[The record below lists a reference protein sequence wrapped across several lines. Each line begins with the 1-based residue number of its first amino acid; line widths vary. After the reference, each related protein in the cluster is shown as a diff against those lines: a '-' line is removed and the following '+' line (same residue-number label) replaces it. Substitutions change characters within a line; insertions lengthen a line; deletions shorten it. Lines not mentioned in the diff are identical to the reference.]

1 MLTQKLKISLLLTFS
16 LLVGCSTNT
25 VENTSSTSIVDFPV
39 DPDQSGTNGVRIS
52 ELNFH
57 AVEGSV
63 EFVELVNLEVVDTQ
77 MQGWCIEGID
87 FCFEEP
93 TILGAGEYLVIDE
106 SQYVGKLSND
116 SEEVRLVD
124 ALGQI
129 IDFLNYDDDAWPE
142 LADGNGHSLQR
153 IDFATI
159 DGGPSAWSSGI
170 PSPGY
175 EFAEKMNV
183 VAREV
188 VFSEL
193 HYHPLSD
200 NPSESFVELVNTTS
214 APVDLNGWCIEGI
227 RYCWQSSTIIES
239 NSVLVF
245 KPFDSAIRLS
255 HSNGLM
261 KLLDKELLVQDI
273 VRYEDSDPWPAWA
286 DGHGASLQRLNLK
299 LDGFEPGNW
308 IASEPTPGT
317 SSAIEGSSL
326 LPIFSKVEFGLLPNT
341 GAPIEVAGRVKD
353 AKSVELGYR
362 IDFGP
367 EEILPMDFAADGTIS
382 AVIPGQVAGSL
393 VRFRL
398 IGRGAGSEG
407 TYPRQG
413 DGSVYTG
420 TVVAGEPDAPTSLP
434 RLQWFMPDEVY
445 DLARFETTLHGDEG
459 FSAVF
464 AYDGEIMD
472 NVTIRVKGN
481 QARSNKKKKW
491 KVMLPAGHTWDMG
504 GLLETEVDEFDL
516 LPAATDKSFSRE
528 FLTSDLQ
535 SLSGGFRQEVFPVRL
550 ERNNLFFGLYMYG
563 ESSDADWRDSLGLS
577 KDSLV
582 YKAER
587 VAKLSLGN
595 LDLPKKEFATLYQ
608 RYSPEYLDPEDTTLR
623 EFIRT
628 INTLKGAEL
637 VAFAL
642 KNIDVP
648 QVVEAIATMRIAQN
662 PEWQHKNYYVVFDPA
677 DQLWRLIPIDADL
690 NFGRRWSSPCNA
702 RCDEVRADPYMRYP
716 DGNRLAGIFLKDEV
730 FLGMVDRRTRSL
742 ADEFLATGY
751 VEARIAELFEMM
763 SADAALD
770 LKQWGQYGDPQTLEE
785 AQEILLRKYFVPKRE
800 MYISTDKYLPASQST
815 ESGIEVSV
823 TEKDP
828 DGTVLSGRL
837 SNPGLEYV
845 DVSLR
850 TFADIDAVLPA
861 GVVIPPL
868 GSIDVVFVKS
878 PRASESTFRLVV
890 LAERIAGD

>member
-1 MLTQKLKISLLLTFS
+1 
-16 LLVGCSTNT
+16 
-25 VENTSSTSIVDFPV
+25 
-39 DPDQSGTNGVRIS
+39 
-52 ELNFH
+52 
-57 AVEGSV
+57 
-63 EFVELVNLEVVDTQ
+63 
-77 MQGWCIEGID
+77 
-87 FCFEEP
+87 
-93 TILGAGEYLVIDE
+93 
-106 SQYVGKLSND
+106 
-116 SEEVRLVD
+116 
-124 ALGQI
+124 
-129 IDFLNYDDDAWPE
+129 
-142 LADGNGHSLQR
+142 
-153 IDFATI
+153 
-159 DGGPSAWSSGI
+159 
-170 PSPGY
+170 
-175 EFAEKMNV
+175 
-183 VAREV
+183 
-188 VFSEL
+188 
-193 HYHPLSD
+193 
-200 NPSESFVELVNTTS
+200 
-214 APVDLNGWCIEGI
+214 
-227 RYCWQSSTIIES
+227 
-239 NSVLVF
+239 
-245 KPFDSAIRLS
+245 
-255 HSNGLM
+255 
-261 KLLDKELLVQDI
+261 
-273 VRYEDSDPWPAWA
+273 
-286 DGHGASLQRLNLK
+286 LK

-595 LDLPKKEFATLYQ
+595 LDLPKKEFATFYQ

>member
-1 MLTQKLKISLLLTFS
+1 
-16 LLVGCSTNT
+16 
-25 VENTSSTSIVDFPV
+25 
-39 DPDQSGTNGVRIS
+39 
-52 ELNFH
+52 
-57 AVEGSV
+57 
-63 EFVELVNLEVVDTQ
+63 
-77 MQGWCIEGID
+77 
-87 FCFEEP
+87 
-93 TILGAGEYLVIDE
+93 
-106 SQYVGKLSND
+106 
-116 SEEVRLVD
+116 
-124 ALGQI
+124 
-129 IDFLNYDDDAWPE
+129 
-142 LADGNGHSLQR
+142 
-153 IDFATI
+153 
-159 DGGPSAWSSGI
+159 
-170 PSPGY
+170 
-175 EFAEKMNV
+175 
-183 VAREV
+183 
-188 VFSEL
+188 
-193 HYHPLSD
+193 
-200 NPSESFVELVNTTS
+200 
-214 APVDLNGWCIEGI
+214 
-227 RYCWQSSTIIES
+227 
-239 NSVLVF
+239 
-245 KPFDSAIRLS
+245 
-255 HSNGLM
+255 
-261 KLLDKELLVQDI
+261 
-273 VRYEDSDPWPAWA
+273 
-286 DGHGASLQRLNLK
+286 
-299 LDGFEPGNW
+299 
-308 IASEPTPGT
+308 
-317 SSAIEGSSL
+317 
-326 LPIFSKVEFGLLPNT
+326 
-341 GAPIEVAGRVKD
+341 
-353 AKSVELGYR
+353 
-362 IDFGP
+362 
-367 EEILPMDFAADGTIS
+367 
-382 AVIPGQVAGSL
+382 
-393 VRFRL
+393 
-398 IGRGAGSEG
+398 
-407 TYPRQG
+407 
-413 DGSVYTG
+413 
-420 TVVAGEPDAPTSLP
+420 
-434 RLQWFMPDEVY
+434 MPDEVY

-595 LDLPKKEFATLYQ
+595 LDLPKKEFATFYQ

-878 PRASESTFRLVV
+878 PRAAESTFRLVV